1 MTYYG
6 INMCRLLFIKSET
19 GIDISE
25 HLNTFSNICKNS
37 KEYQGHGWGCSY
49 LDNGEWKHYK
59 NISPIWEDN
68 LSHFP
73 TTNRLIVHARSA
85 FQDKDIVVENNMPF
99 YDDELIFIFNGEL
112 NGVKIKSEG
121 RIGAEKIFNF
131 IKRFNKSNMLEALR
145 KGVDII
151 NKRST
156 YVRAMNIIMTTKN
169 SVYVSST
176 YNEDP
181 DYFGMHYK
189 QTKDQLIICSEIY
202 PNESVW
208 NEIENNFNGEF

>member
-1 MTYYG
+1 
-6 INMCRLLFIKSET
+6 MCRLLFIKSEKEFE
-19 GIDISE
+19 ISE
-25 HLNTFSNICKNS
+25 HLNIFTQICKNS

-49 LDNGEWKHYK
+49 LVNGDWQHYK
-59 NISPIWEDN
+59 NISPIWDDDI
-68 LSHFP
+68 SHFP
-73 TTNRLIVHARSA
+73 TTKRLIVHARSA
-85 FQDKDIVVENNMPF
+85 FQDKDIVVQNNMPF
-99 YDDELIFIFNGEL
+99 YDDEHIFIFNGEL

-131 IKRFNKSNMLEALR
+131 IKRFNKNNMLEALR

-156 YVRAMNIIMTTKN
+156 YVRAMNIILATKN

-181 DYFGMHYK
+181 EYFGMHYK
-189 QTKDQLIICSEIY
+189 QTDDQLIICSEAY
-202 PNESVW
+202 PNESGW